1 MDQSHLPPVEAPAI
15 DDADEEP
22 GLLFGRPV
30 EDRSFETVEL
40 AAGAALGLALGALV
54 GPLTAV
60 IGAFVGAAVGATA
73 AEIVEELAGA
83 VTRTT
88 DTSHH
93 HRAA

>member
-1 MDQSHLPPVEAPAI
+1 MDQSHLPPADDPAI
-15 DDADEEP
+15 DTDDEP

-40 AAGAALGLALGALV
+40 AAGAALGFALGALI

-60 IGAFVGAAVGATA
+60 VGALVGAAVGATA
-73 AEIVEELAGA
+73 AEVVEELAGI

-88 DTSHH
+88 DTGHH
-93 HRAA
+93 HHPA

>member
-1 MDQSHLPPVEAPAI
+1 MDQSQIPPAPPI
-15 DDADEEP
+15 DETEDEP

-40 AAGAALGLALGALV
+40 AAGAALGLALGALA

-60 IGAFVGAAVGATA
+60 VGAIVGAAVGATA
-73 AEIVEELAGA
+73 AEVLEELAGG

-93 HRAA
+93 HRVA